1 MAYYVVD
8 RFEGK
13 SAVILGDDGRAFDVL
28 RNTLPR
34 GCREGTVLRL
44 EGEPPD
50 WSRAVV
56 DDAERTRRLKRAR
69 DTLRRLEGT
78 DPGGDVTL

>member
-1 MAYYVVD
+1 MTYYVVD

-13 SAVILGDDGRAFDVL
+13 AAVMVGDDGRSFDVL
-28 RNTLPR
+28 RKRLPR
-34 GCREGTVLRL
+34 GCREGTVLRV

-50 WSRAVV
+50 WARAII
-56 DDAERTRRLKRAR
+56 DEAERARRLERAR
-69 DTLRRLEGT
+69 DTLRRLGRT